1 MLIEFLFS
9 KHSLEQMELRNISKD
24 KVVNILKNP
33 DQVIENNETNIFQ
46 PVILENEKKY
56 LIRVF
61 VNNNKSP
68 NVIITV
74 YKT

>member
-1 MLIEFLFS
+1 
-9 KHSLEQMELRNISKD
+9 MELRNISKD

>member
-1 MLIEFLFS
+1 
-9 KHSLEQMELRNISKD
+9 MELRNISKD

-46 PVILENEKKY
+46 SVILENEKKY
-56 LIRVF
+56 QIRVF

>member
-1 MLIEFLFS
+1 LIEFLFS

>member
-1 MLIEFLFS
+1 MIEFLFS